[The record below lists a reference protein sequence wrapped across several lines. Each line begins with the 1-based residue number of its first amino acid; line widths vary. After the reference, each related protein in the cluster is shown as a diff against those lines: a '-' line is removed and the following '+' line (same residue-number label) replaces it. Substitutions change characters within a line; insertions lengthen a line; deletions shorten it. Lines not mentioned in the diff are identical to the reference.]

1 MNTTAVDRPTLQF
14 LSMMEEDG
22 PIKKFQIIKF
32 YGDELRKATK
42 IDLSKL
48 GCRTL
53 LSLLGVA

>member
-14 LSMMEEDG
+14 LSMMEDG